1 MDIFKFTFHYDFK
14 FDYMNFCLATN
25 MLICITLGIL
35 PATRYPNPNYPE
47 PNPNYPNPYY
57 PMLIRVVNLI
67 TRSFIG

>member
-1 MDIFKFTFHYDFK
+1 MDDTASETIQR
-14 FDYMNFCLATN
+14 CVWWLQ
-25 MLICITLGIL
+25 LTLGIL

-57 PMLIRVVNLI
+57 PMLIRVVNQI